1 MIVAFNKNELKDGTK
16 RKLSEYSN
24 DLETRVKNE
33 FDGLSSKPLK
43 YPSPAP
49 SGITNLNDN
58 KLLGTIFH
66 ASPTVANIPL
76 SGSHHIVLTF
86 GINTSYYAQIAI
98 HGALGDLKSRAY
110 NNGTW
115 TSWK

>member
-1 MIVAFNKNELKDGTK
+1 MIVAFNPIPTNGSKDIITWSEELVDELDVG
-16 RKLSEYSN
+16 
-24 DLETRVKNE
+24 